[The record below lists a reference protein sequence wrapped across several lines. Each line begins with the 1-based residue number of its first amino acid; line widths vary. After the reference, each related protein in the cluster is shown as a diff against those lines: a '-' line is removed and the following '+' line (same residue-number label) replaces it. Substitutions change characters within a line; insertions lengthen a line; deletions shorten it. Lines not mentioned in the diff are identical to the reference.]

1 MVVPV
6 SGVNPVLVARR
17 RRDSAA
23 DWDGA
28 RSWFGGLPQLGGQAW
43 PVGKDGR
50 ALPFG
55 AQIACADLHGLVP
68 DGLLPEAGALAF
80 FLDSGAV
87 IHVPAGSDH
96 APTPPPPFAV
106 PAYELERDIFPRKAS
121 PWVKTTFPYWPVEI
135 LPIAA
140 APVDPDLDEDDRH
153 EARWAAL
160 AAAVIAQVEKRQY
173 FLGATAAYGALPEGE
188 RPFWWHSV
196 QTYLVQTRIA
206 LFHAGSSVA
215 AQKPYLDRARA
226 EVDRLT
232 PRFSLMGLFREP
244 PKDPALQKA
253 QDELTKQALR
263 AAEIQRQID
272 ALPAFSAE
280 VERFCAGRD
289 PWTRLGADAF
299 AAFQALMKRGRK
311 EVGDILRYSTAR
323 TPEDLAVETMKAM
336 FTGPPEAF
344 AALPG
349 EIRDLINQSY
359 RQPTDTWHQMFG
371 PGVNIQDAADAYG
384 DHHLLLQLMYDD
396 MVAWRFGDM
405 GAAQFWIRP
414 EDLAARRWDKVVL
427 TYECH

>member
-1 MVVPV
+1 MPMPV
-6 SGVNPVLVARR
+6 SAVNPVLVVRR
-17 RRDSAA
+17 RRDSAT

-28 RSWFGGLPQLGGQAW
+28 RSWFGGLPQLGGQPW

-55 AQIACADLHGLVP
+55 AQIACADLRGLLP
-68 DGLLPEAGALAF
+68 DGLLPQDGALAF

-87 IHVPAGSDH
+87 VHVPAGSDRT
-96 APTPPPPFAV
+96 PTPPPPFAV
-106 PAYELERDIFPRKAS
+106 PAYELERDVFPRKAS
-121 PWVKTTFPYWPVEI
+121 PWAKPTFPYWPVE
-135 LPIAA
+135 LLALDP
-140 APVDPDLDEDDRH
+140 APVDPDLDGDDRH
-153 EARWAAL
+153 EALWAAL
-160 AAAVIAQVEKRQY
+160 AAAVVARVEKRQY
-173 FLGATAAYGALPEGE
+173 FLGGKTAYDALPDGE
-188 RPFWWHSV
+188 RPFWWHGV
-196 QTYLVQTRIA
+196 QAYLVQTRLA
-206 LFHAGSSVA
+206 LFNAGNLVN

-226 EVDRLT
+226 EADRLT
-232 PRFSLMGLFREP
+232 PRFSLSGLFRQL
-244 PKDPALQKA
+244 PKDPALEKA

-280 VERFCAGRD
+280 IERFCAGRD
-289 PWTRLGADAF
+289 PWARLDAADF
-299 AAFQALMKRGRK
+299 AAFEALMKRGRK
-311 EVGDILRYSTAR
+311 DLPDILRYSTVR
-323 TPEDLAVETMKAM
+323 DPEDLAVETMKAM

-349 EIRDLINQSY
+349 EIRELINRSY

-371 PGVNIQDAADAYG
+371 PGVNIQDAAEAYS

-405 GAAQFWIRP
+405 GVAQFWIRP